1 MGGRSPAVS
10 KMRYTVHSSY
20 TKAMEWLGKLDC
32 IESSLS
38 CVELTPEKRE
48 SLEKQALWIRHS
60 LNTLQED
67 ERQIL
72 LWIADGC
79 SVDEMCEMLSRE
91 KSSLYLLRKR
101 AIHHFTVALFGRTR

>member
-10 KMRYTVHSSY
+10 KMKFTVKYSY

-32 IESSLS
+32 IESSLH
-38 CVELTPEKRE
+38 CTDLPMEKRE
-48 SLEKQALWIRHS
+48 TLEGQAIWIRHS
-60 LNTLQED
+60 LNTLSED

-79 SVDEMCEMLSRE
+79 SVDDMCEMLSRE
-91 KSSLYLLRKR
+91 KSSLYQLRKR
-101 AIHHFTVALFGRTR
+101 AIHHFTVALFG

>member
-1 MGGRSPAVS
+1 
-10 KMRYTVHSSY
+10 
-20 TKAMEWLGKLDC
+20 MEWLGKLDC
-32 IESSLS
+32 IESSLH
-38 CVELTPEKRE
+38 CIELSAEKRE
-48 SLEKQALWIRHS
+48 SLEGQACWIRHA
-60 LNTLQED
+60 LNALTED
-67 ERQIL
+67 ERRIL